1 MKRLPVILSIV
12 LVVACVACLGLGA
25 LFLFMQSQTV
35 AQATAVPTRLATLPP
50 QTPAA
55 MCAPTPFSATTQST
69 FTPEIT
75 ITAPAFSDKGIRVA
89 LNKYTNGFPKAL
101 TFQIEAEGNNSI
113 NEVALIVML
122 DGQTSSSR
130 QLPEFTP
137 GNKIQATYEWTMARS
152 YVPPGVTGQF
162 WWTLADSSGNQIQT
176 PKQSFRMDDPGRTWQ
191 KLANDKLAVYWY
203 GAGDSFGKA
212 LFDRGVEAMQ
222 FLLQD
227 TCVVADKQVQAFIYP
242 NRTDFRN
249 ALSVGAQE
257 WTGGQAFPDYS
268 IVLINVAPQELEWG
282 KGATTHELT
291 HQVIHQR
298 IKSPLGDLSMPHWMD
313 EGLAM
318 YYETYPGT
326 LDSQFSAPL
335 KRAIQNDTAVPLRT
349 LSGNFPADS
358 AAANLAYAQSY
369 AVVDFIYRKY
379 GRDKMVQLL
388 QEFKTGGAYDD
399 IFKKVLGVD
408 TDGLDNAWRQEQ
420 GLKPR
425 VIPTRSSASP
435 TPFPTFGLSTDA
447 TPTPKK

>member
-55 MCAPTPFSATTQST
+55 MCAPTPFSAATQST
-69 FTPEIT
+69 FTPETT

-89 LNKYTNGFPKAL
+89 LNRYTNGFPKAL

-122 DGQTSSSR
+122 EGQTSSSR

-137 GNKIQATYEWTMARS
+137 GNKIQATYEWTMSRS

-162 WWTLADSSGNQIQT
+162 WWTLGDSSGNQIQT

-291 HQVIHQR
+291 HLVIHQR
-298 IKSPLGDLSMPHWMD
+298 IQSPLGDLSMPHWMD

-318 YYETYPGT
+318 YYETYPAHSIRNSRPRSNARFKMIPPFRCGHSPVIFLPIPPPRISRT
-326 LDSQFSAPL
+326 RRVMPSSISFIASTAETRWRNCCKSSRRAARTMIFS
-335 KRAIQNDTAVPLRT
+335 KR
-349 LSGNFPADS
+349 F
-358 AAANLAYAQSY
+358 LAWIRMAWTMRG
-369 AVVDFIYRKY
+369 DKN
-379 GRDKMVQLL
+379 RD
-388 QEFKTGGAYDD
+388 
-399 IFKKVLGVD
+399 
-408 TDGLDNAWRQEQ
+408 
-420 GLKPR
+420 
-425 VIPTRSSASP
+425 
-435 TPFPTFGLSTDA
+435 
-447 TPTPKK
+447 